1 MSADA
6 SYAIASGFQLFSS
19 RRRPFTGALCWMQQ
33 SPRGYRRL
41 HIAAA
46 TDFEDEEGL
55 DILLA

>member
-1 MSADA
+1 MQSLPDFNFLVQAGDHSPA
-6 SYAIASGFQLFSS
+6 RCAG
-19 RRRPFTGALCWMQQ
+19 MQQ

>member
-1 MSADA
+1 MQSLPDFNFLVHADNHSPA
-6 SYAIASGFQLFSS
+6 RCA
-19 RRRPFTGALCWMQQ
+19 WMQK

-46 TDFEDEEGL
+46 TDFEDEESL